1 MIIDGSTV
9 GNTPFSSK
17 DLDPAVTHAIAVKK
31 DGYET
36 NVRTVGATDWA
47 HPKSGPL
54 LKMNVKLRRSAGAT
68 PEAPKGPEEPKKP
81 DVEIITP
88 D

>member
-1 MIIDGSTV
+1 M
-9 GNTPFSSK
+9 
-17 DLDPAVTHAIAVKK
+17 
-31 DGYET
+31 
-36 NVRTVGATDWA
+36 GASDWA

-54 LKMNVKLRRSAGAT
+54 LKMNVKLRRTAGAT
-68 PEAPKGPEEPKKP
+68 PRGPKEPAEPKKP